1 MNLVFEDFK
10 TLKNLKISLAIKIN
24 IFLLCILPFAIISGP
39 ALSDIIVSINGI
51 FFIILVFI
59 HKEFK
64 YIFNKISFIFFLWCI
79 YLIFLSLN
87 SNYILLSL
95 ESSLF
100 YFRFGFFAL
109 STWYI
114 LDKAPLTLNFLFYSI
129 LLCFIILFID
139 SIFQFITGFN
149 LLGFPYT
156 EERISSF
163 FREEKVMGG
172 YLSRLLPIFFA
183 ITLFMFG
190 NSLKNHIF
198 LNIILLSLS
207 ILIFLSGERSAFFI
221 YLLFMLMTLFFLK
234 HRIFRLIFMIVSL
247 ILVILLSYFY
257 DPVKQRMF
265 NKTLYQL
272 YKQNKVVSIF
282 PVEHQVIYKSSFKMF
297 KDQPFFGLGPKTF
310 REECK
315 KEKYKASVKGAGSL
329 HGCQQHPHNSYIQ
342 LLVETGL
349 VGSSILI
356 FLFTF
361 ITYLLS
367 KNLYS
372 EFFYKKK
379 LYKDY
384 FICFLL
390 AIFLNFFPILPT
402 GSFFNNWLSIMYY
415 FPFGLLLYFYKSNKY
430 LCNNTL
436 D

>member
-1 MNLVFEDFK
+1 MFSL
-10 TLKNLKISLAIKIN
+10 TKNLN
-24 IFLLCILPFAIISGP
+24 IFLT
-39 ALSDIIVSINGI
+39 N
-51 FFIILVFI
+51 LVLF
-59 HKEFK
+59 
-64 YIFNKISFIFFLWCI
+64 FFLWCI
-79 YLIFLSLN
+79 YFIFLSLN

-139 SIFQFITGFN
+139 SIFQFTSGFN

-163 FREEKVMGG
+163 FRDEKVMGG
-172 YLSRLLPIFFA
+172 YLSRFLPIFFA
-183 ITLFMFG
+183 ITLFLFG
-190 NSLKNHIF
+190 NTLKTHFF
-198 LNIILLSLS
+198 LNIVSLSLM
-207 ILIFLSGERSAFFI
+207 LIVFLSGERSAFFI
-221 YLLFMLMTLFFLK
+221 YLLFMLMTLFLLK
-234 HRIFRLIFMIVSL
+234 HRIFRLIFIIVSL
-247 ILVILLSYFY
+247 ISVILLSYFY
-257 DPVKQRMF
+257 DPIKQRML
-265 NKTLYQL
+265 NKTLYQV
-272 YKQNKVVSIF
+272 YEQNKAVNIF
-282 PVEHQVIYKSSFKMF
+282 SVEHEVIYKSSFKMF

-315 KEKYKASVKGAGSL
+315 KEKYKAFVKGSGSL

-356 FLFTF
+356 FLFVF
-361 ITYLLS
+361 ISYLLS
-367 KNLYS
+367 KNLYYDL
-372 EFFYKKK
+372 FYKKK
-379 LYKDY
+379 LYNDF

-390 AIFLNFFPILPT
+390 SIFLNFFPIIPT

-430 LCNNTL
+430 LYKNTL